1 MITSVFSK
9 SRPLNYIIISAL
21 LFICYFLY
29 LQKAPELVDSVN
41 GIMTRT
47 GLLLL
52 LIGSL
57 FIINFVTKKNG
68 LSKDN
73 SYTFLFFFSFLILFP
88 TTLVNTNLII
98 SNFFILLALRRLISL
113 QSLLTPK
120 EKIFDASLWIFL
132 AAIFHFWSIL
142 FILIVFVSILFH
154 VSRDYRNWVLPF
166 ISFFAVGV
174 IALMYAL
181 IFDQSLIETI
191 VDSALIDFNFNYFTN
206 NYQNF
211 ALSLYLV
218 TATFFFITQAL
229 TLPNKPLNMQSS
241 YKKIIVAFI
250 IGAVVFLISSDKNNS
265 LLIYTFAPV
274 AIMATNHIESMQVNW
289 LKETFVYVI
298 VGCSVLTFFSQL

>member
-9 SRPLNYIIISAL
+9 SRPLNYVIISTL
-21 LFICYFLY
+21 LVVCYFLY
-29 LQKAPELVDSVN
+29 LQKFPESLDSVE
-41 GIMTRT
+41 GILSKV
-47 GLLLL
+47 GLLLI

-73 SYTFLFFFSFLILFP
+73 SFSFLFFFSFLVLFP
-88 TTLVNTNLII
+88 STFGNTDLII

-120 EKIFDASLWIFL
+120 EKIFDASLWIFV
-132 AAIFHFWSIL
+132 AALFHFWSIL

-154 VSRDYRNWVLPF
+154 VSRDYRNWILPF
-166 ISFFAVGV
+166 IAFFSVGV

-181 IFDQSLIETI
+181 VFDKSLIVTVI
-191 VDSALIDFNFNYFTN
+191 DSALIDFNFNYFTN

-211 ALSLYLV
+211 ALSLYVV
-218 TATFFFITQAL
+218 TAVFFFITQAL

-250 IGAVVFLISSDKNNS
+250 LGAIVFLISSDKNNS

-274 AIMATNHIESMQVNW
+274 AIMATNHVESMQINW

-298 VGCSVLTFFSQL
+298 VVCSLLTFFSQL

>member
-21 LFICYFLY
+21 LVICYFLY

-289 LKETFVYVI
+289 LKETFVYII
-298 VGCSVLTFFSQL
+298 VGCSILTFFSQL

>member
-9 SRPLNYIIISAL
+9 SRPLNYIIISTIL
-21 LFICYFLY
+21 VVCYFLY
-29 LQKAPELVDSVN
+29 LQKFPELINSMD
-41 GIMTRT
+41 GIMARI

-88 TTLVNTNLII
+88 TTLINTNLII
-98 SNFFILLALRRLISL
+98 SNFFVLLALRRLISL

-166 ISFFAVGV
+166 ISFFAIGV

-181 IFDQSLIETI
+181 IFDKSLIETV

-211 ALSLYLV
+211 ALSLYIV
-218 TATFFFITQAL
+218 TAVFFFITQAL

-241 YKKIIVAFI
+241 YKKIIVAFS
-250 IGAVVFLISSDKNNS
+250 IGAVVFLVSSDKNNS

-274 AIMATNHIESMQVNW
+274 AIMATNHIESMQINW

>member
-21 LFICYFLY
+21 LVICYFLY

-166 ISFFAVGV
+166 ISFFAIGI

>member
-21 LFICYFLY
+21 LVVCYFLY
-29 LQKAPELVDSVN
+29 LQKAPELIDSVD
-41 GIMTRT
+41 GIMART

-73 SYTFLFFFSFLILFP
+73 SYTFLFFFSFLVLFP
-88 TTLVNTNLII
+88 TTLINTNLII

-166 ISFFAVGV
+166 ISFFVVGI

-181 IFDQSLIETI
+181 TFDKSLIETV

-211 ALSLYLV
+211 ALSLYIV
-218 TATFFFITQAL
+218 TAVFFFITQAL

-265 LLIYTFAPV
+265 LLVYTFAPA
-274 AIMATNHIESMQVNW
+274 AILATNHIESMQVNW

-298 VGCSVLTFFSQL
+298 VGCSLLTFFSQL

>member
-9 SRPLNYIIISAL
+9 SRPANYIIITTL
-21 LFICYFLY
+21 LVVCYFLY
-29 LQKAPELVDSVN
+29 LQNFPETLQTLE
-41 GIMTRT
+41 GI
-47 GLLLL
+47 GAKLALLLV

-73 SYTFLFFFSFLILFP
+73 SFAFLIFFSFLLLFP
-88 TTLVNTNLII
+88 TTLGNTDLIL

-120 EKIFDASLWIFL
+120 EKIFDASLWIFV
-132 AAIFHFWSIL
+132 ASIFHFWSIL

-166 ISFFAVGV
+166 IAFFSVGV
-174 IALMYAL
+174 IGLMYAF
-181 IFDQSLIETI
+181 IFDKSLIESVI
-191 VDSALIDFNFNYFTN
+191 DSALIDFNFNYFTN

-211 ALSLYLV
+211 ALSLYVVL
-218 TATFFFITQAL
+218 ALFFFITQAVSI
-229 TLPNKPLNMQSS
+229 PSKPLNMQSS

-250 IGAVVFLISSDKNNS
+250 LGAIVFLISSDKNNS
-265 LLIYTFAPV
+265 MLIFTFAPV
-274 AIMATNHIESMQVNW
+274 AIMATNQVEAMQINW
-289 LKETFVYVI
+289 MKETIVYVI
-298 VGCSVLTFFSQL
+298 VVCSLLTFFSQL

>member
-9 SRPLNYIIISAL
+9 SRPLNYIIISTL
-21 LFICYFLY
+21 LVVCYFLY
-29 LQKAPELVDSVN
+29 LQKLPEAVDTVEEIVS
-41 GIMTRT
+41 RT
-47 GLLLL
+47 GLLVLL
-52 LIGSL
+52 VGSL

-73 SYTFLFFFSFLILFP
+73 SFAFLFFFSFLILFP
-88 TTLVNTNLII
+88 TTLSNPNLII

-120 EKIFDASLWIFL
+120 EKIFDASLWIFV

-154 VSRDYRNWVLPF
+154 VSRDYRNWILPF
-166 ISFFAVGV
+166 ISFFSVGIIV
-174 IALMYAL
+174 LMYAL
-181 IFDQSLIETI
+181 IFDRSLIETVI
-191 VDSALIDFNFNYFTN
+191 DSALIDFNFNYFTN

-211 ALSLYLV
+211 ALSLYVV
-218 TATFFFITQAL
+218 TAVFFFITQSL

-250 IGAVVFLISSDKNNS
+250 LGAVVFLISSDKNNS

-274 AIMATNHIESMQVNW
+274 AIMATNQIENMQVNW
-289 LKETFVYVI
+289 LKETFVYII
-298 VGCSVLTFFSQL
+298 VGCSLLTFFSQL

>member
-21 LFICYFLY
+21 LVICYFLY
-29 LQKAPELVDSVN
+29 LQKAPELVESD

-166 ISFFAVGV
+166 ISFFAIGI

>member
-21 LFICYFLY
+21 LVICYFLY

-41 GIMTRT
+41 AIMTRT

>member
-21 LFICYFLY
+21 LVICYFLY

-47 GLLLL
+47 GLLQL

>member
-1 MITSVFSK
+1 MITSIFSK
-9 SRPLNYIIISAL
+9 SRPLNYIIISTL
-21 LFICYFLY
+21 LVVCYFLY
-29 LQKAPELVDSVN
+29 LQKFPERVDSVE
-41 GIMTRT
+41 GILSSI
-47 GLLLL
+47 GLLLV

-57 FIINFVTKKNG
+57 FIVNFVTKKNG

-73 SYTFLFFFSFLILFP
+73 SFTFLFFFSFLVLFP
-88 TTLVNTNLII
+88 TTLVNVNLIL

-120 EKIFDASLWIFL
+120 EKIFDASLWIFI

-154 VSRDYRNWVLPF
+154 VSRDYRNWILPF

-174 IALMYAL
+174 ITLMYAL
-181 IFDQSLIETI
+181 IFDRSLIETV

-211 ALSLYLV
+211 ALSLYVV
-218 TATFFFITQAL
+218 TAAFFFITQAL

-241 YKKIIVAFI
+241 YKKIIVAFC
-250 IGAVVFLISSDKNNS
+250 IGVVVFLISSNKNNS

-274 AIMATNHIESMQVNW
+274 AIMATNYIESMQINW

-298 VGCSVLTFFSQL
+298 VVCSLLTFFSQL

>member
-21 LFICYFLY
+21 LVICYFLY

-41 GIMTRT
+41 GIMIRT

>member
-9 SRPLNYIIISAL
+9 SRPLNYVIISTL
-21 LFICYFLY
+21 LVVCYFLY
-29 LQKAPELVDSVN
+29 LQKLPESLDSVE
-41 GIMTRT
+41 GILSKV
-47 GLLLL
+47 GLLLI
-52 LIGSL
+52 LISSL
-57 FIINFVTKKNG
+57 FIINFVIKKNG

-73 SYTFLFFFSFLILFP
+73 SFSFLFFFSFLILFP
-88 TTLVNTNLII
+88 TTFGNADLII

-120 EKIFDASLWIFL
+120 EKIFDASLWIFI
-132 AAIFHFWSIL
+132 AALFHFWSIL

-154 VSRDYRNWVLPF
+154 VSRDYRNWILPF
-166 ISFFAVGV
+166 IAFFSVGI

-181 IFDQSLIETI
+181 VFDKSLIVTVI
-191 VDSALIDFNFNYFTN
+191 DSASIDFNFNYFTN

-211 ALSLYLV
+211 ALSLYVV
-218 TATFFFITQAL
+218 TAVFFFITQTL

-250 IGAVVFLISSDKNNS
+250 LGAVVFLISSNKNNS

-274 AIMATNHIESMQVNW
+274 AIMATNYVESIQINW

-298 VGCSVLTFFSQL
+298 VVCSLLTFFSQL

>member
-9 SRPLNYIIISAL
+9 SRPLNYVIISTL
-21 LFICYFLY
+21 LVACYFLY
-29 LQKAPELVDSVN
+29 LQKLPESFN
-41 GIMTRT
+41 SAEGILSRI
-47 GLLLL
+47 GLLLIL
-52 LIGSL
+52 VGSL

-73 SYTFLFFFSFLILFP
+73 SFSFLFFFSFLILFP
-88 TTLVNTNLII
+88 TTLGNADLII

-120 EKIFDASLWIFL
+120 EKIFDASLWIFV
-132 AAIFHFWSIL
+132 AALFHFWSIL

-154 VSRDYRNWVLPF
+154 VSRDYRNWILPF
-166 ISFFAVGV
+166 IAFFSVGI

-181 IFDQSLIETI
+181 VFDKSLIVTVI
-191 VDSALIDFNFNYFTN
+191 DSALIDFNFNYFTN

-211 ALSLYLV
+211 ALSLYVV
-218 TATFFFITQAL
+218 TAVFFFITQAL

-250 IGAVVFLISSDKNNS
+250 LGAVVFLISSDKNNS

-274 AIMATNHIESMQVNW
+274 AIMATNHVESMQINW

-298 VGCSVLTFFSQL
+298 VVCSLLTFFSQL